1 MRKVYL
7 LLMHIG
13 FASAVF
19 GQHNDHGHLP
29 CRTVEHMEELKASDP
44 AIRAE
49 MELSAQRLEQ
59 FTQQYIQ
66 NEYNP
71 LQKVSIYT
79 IPVVFHVLHMNGSE
93 NISDAQILDAVERMN
108 EDFNK
113 QNNNWNQVQS
123 EFLSIVADIQVE
135 FKLAKK
141 KPNGDCFKG
150 ITRTETGTTFDDSG
164 NDQVQAVQQAHGNF
178 PGNMYLNIFVV
189 ANAGGAAGYTT
200 YPSNWSGTS
209 MSNGIKI
216 LHNYVGRIGT
226 SSNSVSTALSHEVGH
241 WLNLAHLW
249 GNSNNPGQAGN
260 CSDDDGVNDTPNTIG
275 WTSCN
280 LQGTTCDGVK
290 DNVENFMEYSYCSK
304 MFTEGQKARMHAAL
318 NSSVGS
324 RNNIV
329 SASNLTATGVNDPEV
344 FCKADFYAPLR
355 DVCAGSSIEFQDDSY
370 FNPTQWNWTFEGG
383 SPSTSTAQNPVVTY
397 STPGVYNVTLSSG
410 DGSGT
415 DQVTKTGYIRV
426 LPTTSILP
434 FMESFEAYSTIAS
447 SNGVWNIYNQGSDNE
462 WEITQAA
469 AHTGQ
474 KSVRLQNIG
483 QPSGGIDELISG
495 SFDLSGL
502 NSGDDLTLSFRYS
515 FKQRSSSND
524 DRLRVSASNN
534 CGESWSTR
542 RQLLSS
548 SMSLGTQLSSWV
560 PTSQDDW
567 VTNHITNISSSFYVD
582 GLRVKFEW
590 QHGGGNNIYLD
601 DINMYLGDVDPL
613 GIEENTLISDI
624 NLFPNPTIDELTVRL
639 SIQDAM
645 DFDVKVVDLSGK
657 AIDTFRIHGK
667 PGTNDIMISTTDLA
681 QGMYLVEV
689 VSGSGKVVKQFVKR

>member
-1 MRKVYL
+1 
-7 LLMHIG
+7 
-13 FASAVF
+13 
-19 GQHNDHGHLP
+19 
-29 CRTVEHMEELKASDP
+29 MEELKASDP

-164 NDQVQAVQQAHGNF
+164 NDQVQAVQQVHGNF

-483 QPSGGIDELISG
+483 QPSGGVDELISG